1 MSKSIRLLIADDHA
15 IMREGLKQM
24 FVFAHDVQ
32 VMAEADSGATALD
45 RLQQGDIDLLLL
57 DMNMPGLS
65 GIEMISH
72 IRAQYPDQK
81 ILVLSLHDEPE
92 VALQTI
98 RAGANGYLC
107 KVCSLETLLG
117 AIRRVASGA
126 RFLDPHIAE
135 RIALGNPGPGQHPYH
150 GVLTERELEVL
161 RLFAG
166 GSSVT
171 QIAEM
176 LTISSKTVSTHKARL
191 MDKMGFSSSVEIIR
205 YAVMQQLI
213 E

>member
-1 MSKSIRLLIADDHA
+1 MSKSIRLLIADDHV

-24 FVFAHDVQ
+24 FVFAHGVQ
-32 VMAEADSGATALD
+32 VVAEADCGAMVLD
-45 RLQQGDIDLLLL
+45 RLEQGDIDLLLL

-65 GIEMISH
+65 GVDLISR
-72 IRAQYPDQK
+72 IRSQYPDQK

-92 VALQTI
+92 IALEAI
-98 RAGANGYLC
+98 RAGATGYLC
-107 KVCSLETLLG
+107 KACSLETLLG

-135 RIALGNPGPGQHPYH
+135 RIALGNPGLGRHPYH

-191 MDKMGFSSSVEIIR
+191 MEKMGFSSSVEIIR
-205 YAVMQQLI
+205 YALTQQLV
-213 E
+213 